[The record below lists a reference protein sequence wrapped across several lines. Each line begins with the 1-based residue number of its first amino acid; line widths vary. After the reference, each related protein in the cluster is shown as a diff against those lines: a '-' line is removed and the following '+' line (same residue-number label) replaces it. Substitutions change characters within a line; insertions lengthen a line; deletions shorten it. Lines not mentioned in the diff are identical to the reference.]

1 MYKKC
6 TCVLFS
12 TILYIKEFSL
22 TYKIFLKYCF
32 TYLLADV
39 NIIIESMIFY
49 TIGLKKKGKVYT
61 MTKFKEA
68 QIKAEVL
75 EEIYNQIEG
84 LRKNF
89 VDWYMDDWKEK
100 IKDFDAQKL
109 EDDTLE
115 EDWTVR
121 NARMNYEE
129 GEYKL
134 EIYDAVLEKIE
145 KML

>member
-1 MYKKC
+1 
-6 TCVLFS
+6 
-12 TILYIKEFSL
+12 
-22 TYKIFLKYCF
+22 
-32 TYLLADV
+32 
-39 NIIIESMIFY
+39 
-49 TIGLKKKGKVYT
+49 

-68 QIKAEVL
+68 QVKAEVL

-89 VDWYMDDWKEK
+89 VDWNMDDWEEK
-100 IKDFDAQKL
+100 IKEFDAQKL

-115 EDWTVR
+115 EDWAVR

-134 EIYDAVLEKIE
+134 EVYDAVLEKIE

>member
-1 MYKKC
+1 
-6 TCVLFS
+6 
-12 TILYIKEFSL
+12 
-22 TYKIFLKYCF
+22 
-32 TYLLADV
+32 
-39 NIIIESMIFY
+39 
-49 TIGLKKKGKVYT
+49 

-68 QIKAEVL
+68 QVKAEVL

-89 VDWYMDDWKEK
+89 VEWYMNDWEEK
-100 IKDFDAQKL
+100 IREFDAEKL

-115 EDWTVR
+115 EDWTVK
-121 NARMNYEE
+121 NARENYNE

-134 EIYDAVLEKIE
+134 EVYDAVLEKIE